1 MTTLSLQQKSML
13 GLFVLAGIGLT
24 LGAIA
29 LVVGV
34 HLGGPRVT
42 MRARF
47 VESVSGL
54 EQNAAVRYQGLK
66 IGRVEH
72 IAIAPDAPEAI
83 EVTMSLDPCV
93 AIYEGTV
100 AQLDNAGLTG
110 LKAVNLSPGD
120 SHGKRLADNS
130 LLPSRGSVFSSI
142 THDATAMMTDVRHV
156 ADQLNSLLGASG
168 NRQRLEHLIAGLDRL
183 TGHVDAILSD
193 PNKPVQAFIG
203 HLDDLVQASVQ
214 SAKAIEGT
222 AVAVTRTLDESRPAI
237 TQAGPTLTH
246 LDRLVQDADS
256 LVRASRD
263 DVLHFLGA
271 LREAGDNFRDV
282 SALAADNPAIML
294 RGRKVP

>member
-13 GLFVLAGIGLT
+13 GIFVLAGIGLT

-29 LVVGV
+29 LIVG
-34 HLGGPRVT
+34 LRLSGPRMT

-66 IGRVEH
+66 IGRVER

-110 LKAVNLSPGD
+110 LKAVNLTPGD
-120 SHGKRLADNS
+120 SHGKRLPDGT
-130 LLPSRGSVFSSI
+130 LLPSRGSVLSSI
-142 THDATAMMTDVRHV
+142 TRDATAMMTDVRHV

-183 TGHVDAILSD
+183 TGHVNTLLSD
-193 PNKPVQAFIG
+193 PNKPIEGFIE
-203 HLDDLVQASVQ
+203 HLDDLVVAAAQ

-222 AVAVTRTLDESRPAI
+222 AQAVTQTLHDSRTVVA
-237 TQAGPTLTH
+237 QAGPTLTH
-246 LDRLVQDADS
+246 VDRLVQDADS

-282 SALAADNPAIML
+282 SALAADNPAILL